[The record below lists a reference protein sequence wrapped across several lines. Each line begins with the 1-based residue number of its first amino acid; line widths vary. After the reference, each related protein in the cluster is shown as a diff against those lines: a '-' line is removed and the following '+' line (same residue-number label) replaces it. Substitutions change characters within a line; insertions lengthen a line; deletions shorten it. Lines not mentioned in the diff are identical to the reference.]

1 MSDDSGI
8 PELPDSMEVPVLA
21 IRNTVVF
28 PTLATPI
35 NVGRPRSLKALE
47 AAQGNN
53 SLLGIF
59 TQRDSKS
66 DAPEPKD
73 GLHQIG
79 TLVRIVKIVAR
90 SSQKFHV
97 IIQGVAR
104 IMVTEW
110 TSTDPCLAAKV
121 DIIEDPDGIAERY
134 ETETL
139 ELKRL
144 THKLIHLNP
153 GVPQEADF
161 LIRAINNPAVLAD
174 VVASNL
180 PLQVKEKQAVLEA
193 FDTEERLA
201 LVSEFIEREITA
213 LEMAAKIESETKG
226 EIERNHR
233 EYFLREQLKAIRKE
247 LDGDMEE
254 DPDDFHSL
262 KERVL
267 ASNMPKDIEKLAM
280 KELRRMNKMNQQSS
294 EWTVS
299 RTYIDWLI
307 DLPWSVYTDD
317 NLDINNAEQRL
328 DEDHYGLEKVKDRIL
343 EYLAVRKI
351 KEDMKGPILC
361 LVGPPGVGKTSLAQ
375 SVADALGRKMVR
387 IALGGVR
394 DEADIRGHRRTY
406 IGALPGRFVKGIK
419 KAGTRNPV
427 VVLDE
432 IDKLSSD
439 HRGDPSSALLEVLD
453 PEQNDKFEDHYLDVP
468 FDLSKCLFIA
478 TANSLGTIQRPLLDR
493 MEVIEIPGYTI
504 EDKVRIAQ
512 EFIVPEQ
519 LEEHG
524 IDHDHCVLPEEGLR
538 FLIEGY
544 TREAGVRGLK
554 REVGSLF
561 RRVARDVASES
572 WQIKK
577 VLDPEAVEEIRGPVK
592 YINDLAEQDPAPG
605 VVCGLAWTAAGGD
618 VLFVEANKMPGE
630 GKVKITGR
638 LGDVM
643 KESVEMVSSVVRAA
657 CEKHGI
663 SKEKFKECDY
673 HVHFPQGAIPKDGPS
688 AGAAIFTAILS
699 CILDK
704 PVRCDVAMTGE
715 TCLREQVLPIG
726 GVKEKC
732 MAAHRAGIKKVLLPE
747 KNRKDLPDVPMVV
760 QAGLEIVFVKTLD
773 EVLEHALA

>member
-1 MSDDSGI
+1 MSDESKND
-8 PELPDSMEVPVLA
+8 LPASMEVPVLA

-35 NVGRPRSLKALE
+35 NVGRPKSLKALE
-47 AAQGNN
+47 ASTSTNQ
-53 SLLGIF
+53 LLGIF
-59 TQRDSKS
+59 TQKDSRS
-66 DAPEPKD
+66 DSPDPKD
-73 GLHQIG
+73 GLHQTG
-79 TLVRIVKIVAR
+79 TLVRVVKVVAR
-90 SSQKFHV
+90 SENKFHV

-104 IMVTEW
+104 LLVTEW
-110 TSTDPCLAAKV
+110 TGTEPCLRAKV
-121 DIIEDPDGIAERY
+121 DVFVDDP
-134 ETETL
+134 TL
-139 ELKRL
+139 EESLAPRTKELKRL

-153 GVPQEADF
+153 GVPKEADF

-180 PLQVKEKQAVLEA
+180 PLHVGEKQAVLEA
-193 FDTEERLA
+193 FDAEDRLA
-201 LVSEFIEREITA
+201 LVGEFLDREIAA
-213 LEMAAKIESETKG
+213 LEMAEKIQNETKG
-226 EIERNHR
+226 EIEKNHR

-247 LDGDMEE
+247 LDGEDLDE

-262 KERVL
+262 KERIM
-267 ASNMPKDIEKLAM
+267 AADMPEDIERLAM
-280 KELRRMNKMNQQSS
+280 KELRRMNKMNSQSS

-307 DLPWSVYTDD
+307 DLPWSVYTKD
-317 NLDINNAEQRL
+317 NLDIKNAEQQL

-375 SVADALGRKMVR
+375 SVADALGREMVR

-394 DEADIRGHRRTY
+394 DEADVRGHRRTY
-406 IGALPGRFVKGIK
+406 IGALPGRFIKGIK

-427 VVLDE
+427 VILDE

-453 PEQNDKFEDHYLDVP
+453 PEQNNKFEDHYLDVP

-478 TANSLGTIQRPLLDR
+478 TANSLGTIQKPLLDR

-512 EFIVPEQ
+512 EFIIPEQ
-519 LEEHG
+519 LDEHG
-524 IDHDHCVLPEEGLR
+524 INCDHATLTEEGLR
-538 FLIEGY
+538 FLIESY
-544 TREAGVRGLK
+544 TREAGVRSLK

-561 RRVARDVASES
+561 RRVARDVASED
-572 WQIKK
+572 WQSKQVIT
-577 VLDPEAVEEIRGPVK
+577 PEVVEDIRGPVK
-592 YINDLAEQDPAPG
+592 YINDLAEQEPRPG

-618 VLFVEANKMPGE
+618 VLFVEATKMPGE
-630 GKVKITGR
+630 GKTKITGR

-643 KESVEMVSSVVRAA
+643 KESVEMVSSVVRAVA
-657 CEKHGI
+657 ESHGI
-663 SKEKFKECDY
+663 SKEKFKEFDY

-704 PVRCDVAMTGE
+704 KVRCDVAMTGE
-715 TCLREQVLPIG
+715 TCLRGLVLPIG
-726 GVKEKC
+726 GVKEKT

-747 KNRKDLPDVPMVV
+747 RNRKDLPEVPDVVKDEV
-760 QAGLEIVFVKTLD
+760 EIVFVKTLD
-773 EVLEHALA
+773 EVLEHALV

>member
-1 MSDDSGI
+1 MSDESKND
-8 PELPDSMEVPVLA
+8 LPASMEVPVLA

-35 NVGRPRSLKALE
+35 NVGRPKSLKALE
-47 AAQGNN
+47 ASTSTNQ
-53 SLLGIF
+53 LLGIF
-59 TQRDSKS
+59 TQKDSRS
-66 DAPEPKD
+66 DSPDPKD
-73 GLHQIG
+73 GLHQTG
-79 TLVRIVKIVAR
+79 TLVRVVKVVAR
-90 SSQKFHV
+90 SENKFHV

-104 IMVTEW
+104 LLVTEW
-110 TSTDPCLAAKV
+110 TGTEPCLRAKV
-121 DIIEDPDGIAERY
+121 DVFVDDP
-134 ETETL
+134 TL
-139 ELKRL
+139 EESLAPRTKELKRL

-153 GVPQEADF
+153 GVPKEADF

-180 PLQVKEKQAVLEA
+180 PLHVGEKQAVLEA
-193 FDTEERLA
+193 FDAEDRLA
-201 LVSEFIEREITA
+201 LVGEFLDREIAA

-226 EIERNHR
+226 EIEKNHR

-247 LDGDMEE
+247 LDGEDLDE

-267 ASNMPKDIEKLAM
+267 AADMPEDIERLAM
-280 KELRRMNKMNQQSS
+280 KELRRMNKMNSQSS

-307 DLPWSVYTDD
+307 DLPWSVYTKD
-317 NLDINNAEQRL
+317 NLDIKNAEQQL

-375 SVADALGRKMVR
+375 SVADALGREMVR

-394 DEADIRGHRRTY
+394 DEADVRGHRRTY
-406 IGALPGRFVKGIK
+406 IGALPGRFIKGIK

-453 PEQNDKFEDHYLDVP
+453 PEQNNKFEDHYLDVP

-478 TANSLGTIQRPLLDR
+478 TANSLGTIQKPLLDR

-512 EFIVPEQ
+512 EFIIPEQ
-519 LEEHG
+519 LDGHG
-524 IDHDHCVLPEEGLR
+524 INCDHATLTEEGLR
-538 FLIEGY
+538 FLIESY

-561 RRVARDVASES
+561 RRVARDVASED
-572 WQIKK
+572 WQSKQVIT
-577 VLDPEAVEEIRGPVK
+577 PEVVEEIRGPVK
-592 YINDLAEQDPAPG
+592 YINDLAEQEPAPG

-657 CEKHGI
+657 CEKHNI
-663 SKEKFKECDY
+663 SKSQFKNYDY

-747 KNRKDLPDVPMVV
+747 RNRKDLPEVPDVVKNEV
-760 QAGLEIVFVKTLD
+760 EIVFVKTLD
-773 EVLEHALA
+773 EVLEHALV